1 MADPMGE
8 ADRSALR
15 LDFDRRLILQFRGST
30 ITSDAGLLAY
40 RDLDDALYLTDT
52 AADKLADARTG
63 KNGRHRLAGLLRQS
77 VFGRLA
83 GYEDV
88 NDAARLCCDPAMRW
102 VVGEKAIA
110 GYAASASQLGRFETK
125 WLCRPENLVALADL
139 PGQWIDKVRRRRAL
153 NTIVL
158 DMDSSESPTYG
169 ELEGSAY
176 RSHGRQDSG
185 RRSARVRL
193 LNRPTLETTMQV
205 VTDRAAEL
213 IAIQTDLRAI
223 FVSLELSRSTWLITS
238 LSPGGGE
245 KMSKHSVPAGDI
257 ASLLK
262 RFAQLNEKARAR
274 TGRGSPLIVI
284 QEAGLDGFWIH
295 RVLQSEGIE
304 SHVVDPASIL
314 TSRRGRRAK
323 TDRIDGETLVRTLM
337 AFKRGEPRVC
347 SMARAPTP
355 QEEDRRRVC
364 RERRTLIGE
373 RVRHVNR
380 IKGLLFAQGVF
391 GYEPLR
397 KHRRE
402 RLEDLRTGDG
412 RPLPAHLKAQ
422 IIREL
427 DRLELVLAQLKTVAA
442 ERDTLRKPPTDEAA
456 SPPAMLVQLKGIGPE
471 TAAVLWSEGLFR
483 RFDNRRQVAAYAG
496 LAPTPWQSGSID
508 HEQGVSKAGNPRLRI
523 TMVELA
529 WLWLRNQPTS
539 ALSLWFHERVQR
551 LGGRMRKTIIVA
563 LARKLLVALWRYM
576 TAGVVIEGAVMKPA
590 SATI

>member
-1 MADPMGE
+1 
-8 ADRSALR
+8 
-15 LDFDRRLILQFRGST
+15 
-30 ITSDAGLLAY
+30 
-40 RDLDDALYLTDT
+40 
-52 AADKLADARTG
+52 
-63 KNGRHRLAGLLRQS
+63 
-77 VFGRLA
+77 
-83 GYEDV
+83 
-88 NDAARLCCDPAMRW
+88 
-102 VVGEKAIA
+102 
-110 GYAASASQLGRFETK
+110 
-125 WLCRPENLVALADL
+125 
-139 PGQWIDKVRRRRAL
+139 
-153 NTIVL
+153 
-158 DMDSSESPTYG
+158 
-169 ELEGSAY
+169 
-176 RSHGRQDSG
+176 
-185 RRSARVRL
+185 
-193 LNRPTLETTMQV
+193 
-205 VTDRAAEL
+205 
-213 IAIQTDLRAI
+213 
-223 FVSLELSRSTWLITS
+223 
-238 LSPGGGE
+238 
-245 KMSKHSVPAGDI
+245 
-257 ASLLK
+257 
-262 RFAQLNEKARAR
+262 
-274 TGRGSPLIVI
+274 
-284 QEAGLDGFWIH
+284 
-295 RVLQSEGIE
+295 
-304 SHVVDPASIL
+304 
-314 TSRRGRRAK
+314 
-323 TDRIDGETLVRTLM
+323 M

-364 RERRTLIGE
+364 RERRILVGE

-380 IKGLLFAQGVF
+380 IRGLLFAQGVF

-402 RLEDLRTGDG
+402 RLEELRTGDG
-412 RPLPAHLKAQ
+412 RPLPVHLKAQ

-442 ERDTLRKPPTDEAA
+442 ERDTLLKTASDEMP

-508 HEQGVSKAGNPRLRI
+508 HEQGVSKAGNTRLRT

-529 WLWLRNQPTS
+529 WLWLHNQPTS